1 MDRLAERER
10 ISRDSVT
17 AAPALAL
24 QFFVIPLAVV
34 ALTVLVYLGFRL
46 MLTDTRSAQ
55 DYLTEIRT
63 GGSNRRW
70 PAAYEL
76 SRLLADPEVRLR
88 DRTLAPGLV
97 RAFEA
102 SKGDDPRVRRYLA
115 LALGRL
121 DPPLPERASQL
132 LIEALD
138 DPDSETR
145 ISAIWALGSAG
156 DASVI
161 PHIQRQYDSP
171 DPGIRKMAV
180 YALGAVAGEAQRSTL
195 RTALA
200 DPVPDVQWNAAVA
213 LARHGD
219 GAGLPVLRRMLDRAY
234 VARAVTAPSRPDQE
248 TDPVSEVMLSALRA
262 VAALRESSLR
272 ETVTA
277 LSRAD
282 ENLRVRQGA
291 IEALRTME
299 GRVPGDADGR
309 AHDK

>member
-195 RTALA
+195 RTRTARRWRGA
-200 DPVPDVQWNAAVA
+200 ARAPAHARSRVRGASSDGPVASGP
-213 LARHGD
+213 GD
-219 GAGLPVLRRMLDRAY
+219 GSGQRGHAQRAQGRRG
-234 VARAVTAPSRPDQE
+234 AP
-248 TDPVSEVMLSALRA
+248 
-262 VAALRESSLR
+262 
-272 ETVTA
+272 
-277 LSRAD
+277 
-282 ENLRVRQGA
+282 RVEPA
-291 IEALRTME
+291 
-299 GRVPGDADGR
+299 
-309 AHDK
+309 

>member
-1 MDRLAERER
+1 
-10 ISRDSVT
+10 VT
-17 AAPALAL
+17 AAPALAV
-24 QFFVIPLAVV
+24 QFFIIPLAVV
-34 ALTVLVYLGFRL
+34 AITVLVYLGFRL

-76 SRLLADPEVRLR
+76 SRLMADPEVRLR
-88 DRTLAPGLV
+88 DQTLVPGLLG
-97 RAFEA
+97 AFED

-121 DPPLPERASQL
+121 DRPLPARASQL

-161 PHIQRQYDSP
+161 PHIQRQYESP
-171 DPGIRKMAV
+171 DAGIRKMVV
-180 YALGAVAGEAQRSTL
+180 YALGAVPGDRQLTTL

-200 DPVPDVQWNAAVA
+200 DPAADVQWNAAVG

-219 GAGLPVLRRMLDRAY
+219 AAGLPVLRRMLDRRF
-234 VARAVTAPSRPDQE
+234 VTGAVTAPARPDQE
-248 TDPVSEVMLSALRA
+248 NDPVSEVMISAIRA
-262 VAALRESSLR
+262 IAALGDTSLRESLG
-272 ETVTA
+272 A
-277 LSRAD
+277 LSRD
-282 ENLRVRQGA
+282 DPSLRVRQA
-291 IEALRTME
+291 ALEALA
-299 GRVPGDADGR
+299 GRS
-309 AHDK
+309 